1 MAPALLAEG
10 NFGCRSQRGE
20 RRESPA
26 MADRM
31 TSRAPRSSHPDAA
44 QKTLC
49 RSPFL
54 SIKFFVFC
62 HGLLQLSQ
70 LLVSGYLK
78 SSISTIERRYGLS
91 SQTSGLLASFNE
103 VGNTLLI
110 VFLSYLGSRVHRPRL
125 IGCGAL
131 LVSLAGFLMA
141 LPHFLTGPYRY
152 DQSVPSTFSNS
163 TDLCQ
168 RGAPGPWANLSDG
181 SCTPHAS
188 RESHEV
194 LLVMFVAQA
203 LLGIGG
209 VPIQPFGISY
219 IDDFASERNSPLYLG
234 ILFSVT
240 VIGPGVAFMLGSAM
254 LRFYV
259 DIDKVSAA
267 EVQLT
272 NKDPRWVGAW
282 WLGFLVAAS
291 LVALSALP
299 YFFFPRE
306 MPKEVVRGKDR
317 DSKKRVDVLRQLR
330 PRSEHMESLSLMEFI
345 RRFPV
350 VLLRNLRHPVYLLV
364 VLAQVNLSAM
374 VAGLATFMG
383 KFLERQFSLTAS
395 LANMII
401 GAVNIPGAMVGIV
414 VGGAILKRFQMSLRQ
429 CSALCVLGMLLC
441 LLTAFP
447 LLFLGCPTQRVAG
460 VTYWDSSGL
469 GAQDTDCSAQ
479 CHCSQRGFNPI
490 CGSDGVEYISPC
502 SAGCSDVS
510 IHPDGSILNY
520 TGCSCIAGLGRA
532 GSAWPGTCGT
542 ACSHLFVPFVVLSC
556 LAGIL
561 ASISHTPSFM
571 LILRSI
577 QPEDKSFAVGIQFML
592 LRVLAWM
599 PGPVLYGSAID
610 TSCLLWERRCERR
623 AACRYYDNT
632 LFRQRYLGL
641 QFFFEVGAFLC
652 FGAVYLILSKQ
663 EREARQAQQEKAEPE
678 KEKLAGNSL
687 KSPESK
693 V

>member
-1 MAPALLAEG
+1 
-10 NFGCRSQRGE
+10 Q
-20 RRESPA
+20 
-26 MADRM
+26 
-31 TSRAPRSSHPDAA
+31 
-44 QKTLC
+44 
-49 RSPFL
+49 
-54 SIKFFVFC
+54 
-62 HGLLQLSQ
+62 
-70 LLVSGYLK
+70 
-78 SSISTIERRYGLS
+78 
-91 SQTSGLLASFNE
+91 

-125 IGCGAL
+125 IGAGAL

-141 LPHFLTGPYRY
+141 LPHFLTGPYQY
-152 DQSVPSTFSNS
+152 HHSVPSTFSNS

-168 RGAPGPWANLSDG
+168 PGLPGAGANLSDA

-203 LLGIGG
+203 LLGVGG

-240 VIGPGVAFMLGSAM
+240 VIGPGLAFLLGSAM

-272 NKDPRWVGAW
+272 SKDPRWVGAW

-306 MPKEVVRGKDR
+306 MPKEVGGVVHRHASG
-317 DSKKRVDVLRQLR
+317 
-330 PRSEHMESLSLMEFI
+330 
-345 RRFPV
+345 FPV

-401 GAVNIPGAMVGIV
+401 GAVNIPGAVVGIV

-441 LLTAFP
+441 LLIALP

-460 VTYWDSSGL
+460 V
-469 GAQDTDCSAQ
+469 
-479 CHCSQRGFNPI
+479 
-490 CGSDGVEYISPC
+490 
-502 SAGCSDVS
+502 
-510 IHPDGSILNY
+510 
-520 TGCSCIAGLGRA
+520 
-532 GSAWPGTCGT
+532 
-542 ACSHLFVPFVVLSC
+542 
-556 LAGIL
+556 
-561 ASISHTPSFM
+561 
-571 LILRSI
+571 
-577 QPEDKSFAVGIQFML
+577 
-592 LRVLAWM
+592 
-599 PGPVLYGSAID
+599 
-610 TSCLLWERRCERR
+610 
-623 AACRYYDNT
+623 
-632 LFRQRYLGL
+632 
-641 QFFFEVGAFLC
+641 
-652 FGAVYLILSKQ
+652 
-663 EREARQAQQEKAEPE
+663 
-678 KEKLAGNSL
+678 
-687 KSPESK
+687 
-693 V
+693 

>member
-1 MAPALLAEG
+1 
-10 NFGCRSQRGE
+10 Q
-20 RRESPA
+20 
-26 MADRM
+26 
-31 TSRAPRSSHPDAA
+31 
-44 QKTLC
+44 
-49 RSPFL
+49 
-54 SIKFFVFC
+54 FFVFC

-110 VFLSYLGSRVHRPRL
+110 VFVSYFGSRVHRPRL
-125 IGCGAL
+125 IGCGAI
-131 LVSLAGFLMA
+131 LVSLAGFLMS
-141 LPHFLTGPYRY
+141 LPHFITGPYEY
-152 DQSVPSTFSNS
+152 DQSTFPLATAGTFSNT

-168 RGAPGPWANLSDG
+168 PGAPGAGANLSAA

-188 RESHEV
+188 RENHEV
-194 LLVMFVAQA
+194 LLVMFMAQA

-259 DIDKVSAA
+259 DIDKVGAA

-291 LVALSALP
+291 LVAVSALP

-306 MPKEVVRGKDR
+306 MPKEVGE
-317 DSKKRVDVLRQLR
+317 VLHTHTHLG
-330 PRSEHMESLSLMEFI
+330 
-345 RRFPV
+345 FPV

-364 VLAQVNLSAM
+364 VLAQVNISAM

-441 LLTAFP
+441 LLGAFP
-447 LLFLGCPTQRVAG
+447 LLFLGCPTQKVAG
-460 VTYWDSSGL
+460 VTYWDSSGF
-469 GAQDTDCSAQ
+469 GHHNMECNAQ
-479 CHCSQRGFNPI
+479 CRCPEKGFNPV
-490 CGSDGVEYISPC
+490 CGSNGVEYTSPC
-502 SAGCSDVS
+502 SAGCRNVNIDTNNSV
-510 IHPDGSILNY
+510 LNY
-520 TGCSCIAGLGRA
+520 TECSCIPGPGLAR
-532 GSAWPGTCGT
+532 PGTCGT
-542 ACSHLFVPFVVLSC
+542 GCSHLFVPFVVLSC

-561 ASISHTPSFM
+561 ASTSHTPSFM

-610 TSCLLWERRCERR
+610 TTCILWESRCDRR

-632 LFRQRYLGL
+632 LFRQR
-641 QFFFEVGAFLC
+641 
-652 FGAVYLILSKQ
+652 
-663 EREARQAQQEKAEPE
+663 
-678 KEKLAGNSL
+678 
-687 KSPESK
+687 
-693 V
+693 

>member
-1 MAPALLAEG
+1 
-10 NFGCRSQRGE
+10 Q
-20 RRESPA
+20 
-26 MADRM
+26 
-31 TSRAPRSSHPDAA
+31 
-44 QKTLC
+44 
-49 RSPFL
+49 
-54 SIKFFVFC
+54 FFVFC

-110 VFLSYLGSRVHRPRL
+110 VFVSYFGSRVHRPRF
-125 IGCGAL
+125 IGCGAI
-131 LVSLAGFLMA
+131 LVSLAGFLMS
-141 LPHFLTGPYRY
+141 LPHFITGPYEY
-152 DQSVPSTFSNS
+152 DQSVASMFSNT

-168 RGAPGPWANLSDG
+168 PGVPGSWGNLSDA
-181 SCTPHAS
+181 SCTPHAT
-188 RESHEV
+188 RENHEV
-194 LLVMFVAQA
+194 LLVMFIAQA

-240 VIGPGVAFMLGSAM
+240 TIGPGVAFMLGSAM

-259 DIDKVSAA
+259 DIDKVTGDG
-267 EVQLT
+267 VQLT
-272 NKDPRWVGAW
+272 NEDPRWVGAW

-291 LVALSALP
+291 LVAMSAVP

-306 MPKEVVRGKDR
+306 MPKEVGE
-317 DSKKRVDVLRQLR
+317 VLRIALLALHTNT
-330 PRSEHMESLSLMEFI
+330 SY
-345 RRFPV
+345 FPL

-374 VAGLATFMG
+374 VAGLATFMA

-429 CSALCVLGMLLC
+429 CSAMCVLGMFLC
-441 LLTAFP
+441 LLMAFP
-447 LLFLGCPTQRVAG
+447 LLFLGCPTQKVAG
-460 VTYWDSSGL
+460 VTYSESSEFGHPAL
-469 GAQDTDCSAQ
+469 ECNLQ
-479 CHCSQRGFNPI
+479 CNCPEKAYNPI
-490 CGSDGVEYISPC
+490 CGSNAIEYISPC
-502 SAGCSDVS
+502 SAGCSVVIINAGNNS
-510 IHPDGSILNY
+510 VLNY
-520 TGCSCIAGLGRA
+520 TNCSCISENGLTGFAR
-532 GSAWPGTCGT
+532 PGTCGT
-542 ACSHLFVPFVVLSC
+542 GCSHLFLPFVVLSC
-556 LAGIL
+556 LVGIL
-561 ASISHTPSFM
+561 ASTSHTPSFM

-610 TSCLLWERRCERR
+610 TTCILWEKKCDRK
-623 AACRYYDNT
+623 AACRYYDNN
-632 LFRQRYLGL
+632 LFRQR
-641 QFFFEVGAFLC
+641 
-652 FGAVYLILSKQ
+652 
-663 EREARQAQQEKAEPE
+663 
-678 KEKLAGNSL
+678 
-687 KSPESK
+687 
-693 V
+693 

>member
-1 MAPALLAEG
+1 
-10 NFGCRSQRGE
+10 Q
-20 RRESPA
+20 
-26 MADRM
+26 
-31 TSRAPRSSHPDAA
+31 
-44 QKTLC
+44 
-49 RSPFL
+49 
-54 SIKFFVFC
+54 FFVFC
-62 HGLLQLSQ
+62 HGVLQFSQ
-70 LLVSGYLK
+70 LLASGFLK
-78 SSISTIERRYGLS
+78 SSVSTIEIRYGLS

-110 VFLSYLGSRVHRPRL
+110 VFVSYLGSRVHRPRF
-125 IGCGAL
+125 IGIGAL
-131 LVSLAGFLMA
+131 LVSLASFLMS
-141 LPHFLTGPYRY
+141 LPHFMTGPYEY
-152 DQSVPSTFSNS
+152 DQSSCPLVTAGTLSNS

-168 RGAPGPWANLSDG
+168 PEARGASANLSDA

-188 RESHEV
+188 RENHEV
-194 LLVMFVAQA
+194 LLVMFVAQV

-240 VIGPGVAFMLGSAM
+240 IIGPGVAFMLGSAI
-254 LRFYV
+254 LRVYV

-267 EVQLT
+267 EVHLT
-272 NKDPRWVGAW
+272 NNDPRWVGAW

-306 MPKEVVRGKDR
+306 MPKEVGE
-317 DSKKRVDVLRQLR
+317 VLHTHTHPSVQ
-330 PRSEHMESLSLMEFI
+330 PKC
-345 RRFPV
+345 FPV

-364 VLAQVNLSAM
+364 VLAQVNISAM

-401 GAVNIPGAMVGIV
+401 GAVNVPGAMVGMV
-414 VGGAILKRFQMSLRQ
+414 VGGAILRRFQMSLKH
-429 CSALCVLGMLLC
+429 CGALCVLGMLLC

-447 LLFLGCPTQRVAG
+447 LLFLGCPTQKVAAG
-460 VTYWDSSGL
+460 INSFLVLSSGF
-469 GAQDTDCSAQ
+469 GPHDMECNAE
-479 CHCSQRGFNPI
+479 CHCPATGFNPV
-490 CGSDGVEYISPC
+490 CGSDGVEYTSPC
-502 SAGCSDVS
+502 SAGCRDVNVHTDS
-510 IHPDGSILNY
+510 SVLNY
-520 TGCSCIAGLGRA
+520 TRCSCIAGA
-532 GSAWPGTCGT
+532 GFARPGTCGT
-542 ACSHLFVPFVVLSC
+542 GCSHLFVPFVVLSC

-561 ASISHTPSFM
+561 ASTSHTPSFM

-610 TSCLLWERRCERR
+610 TTCILWERRCERR

-632 LFRQRYLGL
+632 LFRHR
-641 QFFFEVGAFLC
+641 
-652 FGAVYLILSKQ
+652 
-663 EREARQAQQEKAEPE
+663 
-678 KEKLAGNSL
+678 
-687 KSPESK
+687 
-693 V
+693 

>member
-1 MAPALLAEG
+1 
-10 NFGCRSQRGE
+10 Q
-20 RRESPA
+20 
-26 MADRM
+26 
-31 TSRAPRSSHPDAA
+31 
-44 QKTLC
+44 
-49 RSPFL
+49 
-54 SIKFFVFC
+54 FFVFC

-110 VFLSYLGSRVHRPRL
+110 VFISYFGSRVHRPRF
-125 IGCGAL
+125 IGCGAV
-131 LVSLAGFLMA
+131 LVSLAGFLMS
-141 LPHFLTGPYRY
+141 LPHFITGPYEY
-152 DQSVPSTFSNS
+152 DQSVASMFSNT

-168 RGAPGPWANLSDG
+168 PGVPRSWGNLSNA
-181 SCTPHAS
+181 SCTPHAA
-188 RESHEV
+188 RENHEV
-194 LLVMFVAQA
+194 LLVMFIAQV

-259 DIDKVSAA
+259 DIDKVTGD

-291 LVALSALP
+291 LVALSAVP

-306 MPKEVVRGKDR
+306 MPKEV
-317 DSKKRVDVLRQLR
+317 
-330 PRSEHMESLSLMEFI
+330 SLFLSD
-345 RRFPV
+345 FPL

-429 CSALCVLGMLLC
+429 CSAMCVLGMFLC
-441 LLTAFP
+441 LLLAFP
-447 LLFLGCPTQRVAG
+447 LLFLGCPTQKVAG
-460 VTYWDSSGL
+460 ITYSESSEFGHHTL
-469 GAQDTDCSAQ
+469 ECNLQ
-479 CHCSQRGFNPI
+479 CNCPEKAYNPI
-490 CGSDGVEYISPC
+490 CGSNAIEYISPC
-502 SAGCSDVS
+502 SAGCSIVNINADNSV
-510 IHPDGSILNY
+510 LNY
-520 TGCSCIAGLGRA
+520 TNCSCISENGLAGFA
-532 GSAWPGTCGT
+532 KPGTCGT
-542 ACSHLFVPFVVLSC
+542 GCSHLFLPFVVLSC

-561 ASISHTPSFM
+561 ASTSHTPSFM

-610 TSCLLWERRCERR
+610 TTCIFWEKKCDRK
-623 AACRYYDNT
+623 AACRYYDNN
-632 LFRQRYLGL
+632 LFRQR
-641 QFFFEVGAFLC
+641 
-652 FGAVYLILSKQ
+652 
-663 EREARQAQQEKAEPE
+663 
-678 KEKLAGNSL
+678 
-687 KSPESK
+687 
-693 V
+693 

>member
-1 MAPALLAEG
+1 
-10 NFGCRSQRGE
+10 Q
-20 RRESPA
+20 
-26 MADRM
+26 
-31 TSRAPRSSHPDAA
+31 
-44 QKTLC
+44 
-49 RSPFL
+49 
-54 SIKFFVFC
+54 
-62 HGLLQLSQ
+62 
-70 LLVSGYLK
+70 
-78 SSISTIERRYGLS
+78 
-91 SQTSGLLASFNE
+91 

-110 VFLSYLGSRVHRPRL
+110 VFVSYLGSRVHRPRL

-131 LVSLAGFLMA
+131 LVSLAGFLMS
-141 LPHFLTGPYRY
+141 LPHFITGPYEY
-152 DQSVPSTFSNS
+152 DQSVASTFSNT

-168 RGAPGPWANLSDG
+168 PGAPEPWANLSDA

-188 RESHEV
+188 RENHEV

-203 LLGIGG
+203 LLGVGG

-272 NKDPRWVGAW
+272 NEDPRWVGAW
-282 WLGFLVAAS
+282 WLGFLVAAG

-306 MPKEVVRGKDR
+306 MPKEVGELLHTR
-317 DSKKRVDVLRQLR
+317 SPLVL
-330 PRSEHMESLSLMEFI
+330 PG
-345 RRFPV
+345 FPA

-364 VLAQVNLSAM
+364 VLAQVNISAM

-460 VTYWDSSGL
+460 VTYWDSSGS
-469 GAQDTDCSAQ
+469 GRHDAECKAQ
-479 CHCSQRGFNPI
+479 CRCPERGFNPV
-490 CGSDGVEYISPC
+490 CGSDGVEYTSPC
-502 SAGCSDVS
+502 SAGCSSVGTRS
-510 IHPDGSILNY
+510 DGSVLNY
-520 TGCSCIAGLGRA
+520 SRCNCIAAPGLAR
-532 GSAWPGTCGT
+532 PGPCGT
-542 ACSHLFVPFVVLSC
+542 ACSHLFLPFVVLSC

-561 ASISHTPSFM
+561 ASTSHTPSFM

-610 TSCLLWERRCERR
+610 TTCVLWERRCERR
-623 AACRYYDNT
+623 AACRYYDNG
-632 LFRQRYLGL
+632 LFRHR
-641 QFFFEVGAFLC
+641 
-652 FGAVYLILSKQ
+652 
-663 EREARQAQQEKAEPE
+663 
-678 KEKLAGNSL
+678 
-687 KSPESK
+687 
-693 V
+693 

>member
-1 MAPALLAEG
+1 
-10 NFGCRSQRGE
+10 Q
-20 RRESPA
+20 
-26 MADRM
+26 
-31 TSRAPRSSHPDAA
+31 
-44 QKTLC
+44 
-49 RSPFL
+49 
-54 SIKFFVFC
+54 FFVFC

-78 SSISTIERRYGLS
+78 SSISTIEKRYGLS

-110 VFLSYLGSRVHRPRL
+110 VFISYFGSRVHRPRF
-125 IGCGAL
+125 IGCGAI
-131 LVSLAGFLMA
+131 LVSVAGFLMS
-141 LPHFLTGPYRY
+141 LPHFITGPYEY
-152 DQSVPSTFSNS
+152 DKSVASVFSNT

-168 RGAPGPWANLSDG
+168 PGVSGSPGNLSDAG
-181 SCTPHAS
+181 CTPHAA
-188 RESHEV
+188 RENHEV
-194 LLVMFVAQA
+194 LLVMFIAQA

-259 DIDKVSAA
+259 DIDKVTGD

-291 LVALSALP
+291 LVALSAVP

-306 MPKEVVRGKDR
+306 MPKEF
-317 DSKKRVDVLRQLR
+317 LLF
-330 PRSEHMESLSLMEFI
+330 LSD
-345 RRFPV
+345 FPL

-429 CSALCVLGMLLC
+429 CSAMCVLGMFLC
-441 LLTAFP
+441 LLLAFP
-447 LLFLGCPTQRVAG
+447 LLFLGCPTQKVAG
-460 VTYWDSSGL
+460 VTYSESSEFGHHAL
-469 GAQDTDCSAQ
+469 ECNLQ
-479 CHCSQRGFNPI
+479 CNCPEKAYNPI
-490 CGSDGVEYISPC
+490 CGSNAIEYISPC
-502 SAGCSDVS
+502 SAGCRAVNIDADNSV
-510 IHPDGSILNY
+510 LNY
-520 TGCSCIAGLGRA
+520 ANCSCISENGLAGFA
-532 GSAWPGTCGT
+532 KPGTCGT
-542 ACSHLFVPFVVLSC
+542 GCSHLFLPFVVLSC

-561 ASISHTPSFM
+561 ASTSHTPSFM
-571 LILRSI
+571 LILR
-577 QPEDKSFAVGIQFML
+577 
-592 LRVLAWM
+592 
-599 PGPVLYGSAID
+599 
-610 TSCLLWERRCERR
+610 
-623 AACRYYDNT
+623 
-632 LFRQRYLGL
+632 
-641 QFFFEVGAFLC
+641 
-652 FGAVYLILSKQ
+652 
-663 EREARQAQQEKAEPE
+663 
-678 KEKLAGNSL
+678 
-687 KSPESK
+687 
-693 V
+693 

>member
-1 MAPALLAEG
+1 
-10 NFGCRSQRGE
+10 Q
-20 RRESPA
+20 
-26 MADRM
+26 
-31 TSRAPRSSHPDAA
+31 
-44 QKTLC
+44 
-49 RSPFL
+49 
-54 SIKFFVFC
+54 FFVFC

-110 VFLSYLGSRVHRPRL
+110 VFVSYLGSRVHRPRL

-141 LPHFLTGPYRY
+141 LPHFITGPYEY
-152 DQSVPSTFSNS
+152 DSSVASTFSNT

-168 RGAPGPWANLSDG
+168 PGAEGAQANLSDA

-188 RESHEV
+188 RENHEV

-240 VIGPGVAFMLGSAM
+240 IIGPGVAFMLGSAM

-259 DIDKVSAA
+259 DIDKVSTA

-282 WLGFLVAAS
+282 WLGFLVASS

-306 MPKEVVRGKDR
+306 MPKEVGEAVHTHTHTPRCPL
-317 DSKKRVDVLRQLR
+317 VL
-330 PRSEHMESLSLMEFI
+330 PG
-345 RRFPV
+345 FPM

-364 VLAQVNLSAM
+364 VLAQVNISAM

-441 LLTAFP
+441 LITAFP
-447 LLFLGCPTQRVAG
+447 LLFLGCPTQKVAG
-460 VTYWDSSGL
+460 VTHWDSSGF
-469 GAQDTDCSAQ
+469 GHPAPACSAR
-479 CHCSQRGFNPI
+479 CRCPESGFNPV
-490 CGSDGVEYISPC
+490 CGSDGVEHTSPC
-502 SAGCSDVS
+502 SAGCSSVTLR
-510 IHPDGSILNY
+510 PDGSVLVSH
-520 TGCSCIAGLGRA
+520 SC
-532 GSAWPGTCGT
+532 
-542 ACSHLFVPFVVLSC
+542 
-556 LAGIL
+556 
-561 ASISHTPSFM
+561 
-571 LILRSI
+571 
-577 QPEDKSFAVGIQFML
+577 
-592 LRVLAWM
+592 
-599 PGPVLYGSAID
+599 
-610 TSCLLWERRCERR
+610 
-623 AACRYYDNT
+623 
-632 LFRQRYLGL
+632 
-641 QFFFEVGAFLC
+641 
-652 FGAVYLILSKQ
+652 
-663 EREARQAQQEKAEPE
+663 
-678 KEKLAGNSL
+678 
-687 KSPESK
+687 
-693 V
+693 

>member
-1 MAPALLAEG
+1 
-10 NFGCRSQRGE
+10 Q
-20 RRESPA
+20 
-26 MADRM
+26 
-31 TSRAPRSSHPDAA
+31 
-44 QKTLC
+44 
-49 RSPFL
+49 
-54 SIKFFVFC
+54 FFVFC

-78 SSISTIERRYGLS
+78 SSVSTIERRYGLS

-110 VFLSYLGSRVHRPRL
+110 VFVSYLGSRVHRPRL

-141 LPHFLTGPYRY
+141 LPHFLTGPYQY
-152 DQSVPSTFSNS
+152 DHSVASTFSNT

-168 RGAPGPWANLSDG
+168 PRAPGAGANLSDA
-181 SCTPHAS
+181 SCPPQGS
-188 RESHEV
+188 RENQEV
-194 LLVMFVAQA
+194 LLVMFVAQT

-219 IDDFASERNSPLYLG
+219 IDDFASHSNSPLYLG
-234 ILFSVT
+234 ILFSLTIV
-240 VIGPGVAFMLGSAM
+240 GPGVAFMLGSAM

-259 DIDKVSAA
+259 DIDKVSSA

-291 LVALSALP
+291 LVALCALP

-306 MPKEVVRGKDR
+306 MPKEHWPL
-317 DSKKRVDVLRQLR
+317 VL
-330 PRSEHMESLSLMEFI
+330 SG
-345 RRFPV
+345 FPV

-364 VLAQVNLSAM
+364 VLAQVNISAM

-383 KFLERQFSLTAS
+383 KFLERQFTLTAS

-441 LLTAFP
+441 LLAAFP
-447 LLFLGCPTQRVAG
+447 LLFLGCPTQKVAG
-460 VTYWDSSGL
+460 VTHWDRYLSIQGGHTPATGTSGS
-469 GAQDTDCSAQ
+469 GHHAMACNAR
-479 CHCSQRGFNPI
+479 CRCPERGFNPV
-490 CGSDGVEYISPC
+490 CGSDGVEYTSPC
-502 SAGCSDVS
+502 SAGCSSVALR
-510 IHPDGSILNY
+510 PDGSVLNY
-520 TGCSCIAGLGRA
+520 TGCSCVGAAGAARP
-532 GSAWPGTCGT
+532 GSCGT
-542 ACSHLFVPFVVLSC
+542 GCSHLFVPFVVLSC

-571 LILRSI
+571 LILRSV
-577 QPEDKSFAVGIQFML
+577 QPEDKSFAVGMQFML

-610 TSCLLWERRCERR
+610 TSCVLWDRRCERR

-632 LFRQRYLGL
+632 LFRHRYLGL
-641 QFFFEVGAFLC
+641 QFFFEVGAF
-652 FGAVYLILSKQ
+652 
-663 EREARQAQQEKAEPE
+663 
-678 KEKLAGNSL
+678 
-687 KSPESK
+687 
-693 V
+693 

>member
-1 MAPALLAEG
+1 
-10 NFGCRSQRGE
+10 Q
-20 RRESPA
+20 
-26 MADRM
+26 
-31 TSRAPRSSHPDAA
+31 
-44 QKTLC
+44 
-49 RSPFL
+49 
-54 SIKFFVFC
+54 FFVLC

-110 VFLSYLGSRVHRPRL
+110 VFVSYFGSRVHRPRL

-131 LVSLAGFLMA
+131 LVSLAGFLMS
-141 LPHFLTGPYRY
+141 LPHFITGPYEY
-152 DQSVPSTFSNS
+152 DRSVASTFSNT

-168 RGAPGPWANLSDG
+168 PGAPGAWANLSNA

-188 RESHEV
+188 RENHEV

-203 LLGIGG
+203 LLGIGA

-259 DIDKVSAA
+259 DINKVSTA

-306 MPKEVVRGKDR
+306 MPKEVGE
-317 DSKKRVDVLRQLR
+317 VLHTHTA
-330 PRSEHMESLSLMEFI
+330 RSPLVLAG
-345 RRFPV
+345 FPV

-364 VLAQVNLSAM
+364 VLAQVSISAM

-460 VTYWDSSGL
+460 VTYWHSSEL
-469 GAQDTDCSAQ
+469 GHHDLACNA
-479 CHCSQRGFNPI
+479 HCRCPERGFNPV
-490 CGSDGVEYISPC
+490 CGSDGVEYTSPC
-502 SAGCSDVS
+502 SAGCSTVTLHTDSSV
-510 IHPDGSILNY
+510 LNY
-520 TGCSCIAGLGRA
+520 TGCSCVAAPGRA
-532 GSAWPGTCGT
+532 GFARPGTCGT

-561 ASISHTPSFM
+561 ASTSHTPSFM

-610 TSCLLWERRCERR
+610 TTCLLWERRCARR
-623 AACRYYDNT
+623 AACRYYDNS
-632 LFRQRYLGL
+632 LFRHR
-641 QFFFEVGAFLC
+641 
-652 FGAVYLILSKQ
+652 
-663 EREARQAQQEKAEPE
+663 
-678 KEKLAGNSL
+678 
-687 KSPESK
+687 
-693 V
+693 

>member
-1 MAPALLAEG
+1 
-10 NFGCRSQRGE
+10 Q
-20 RRESPA
+20 
-26 MADRM
+26 
-31 TSRAPRSSHPDAA
+31 
-44 QKTLC
+44 
-49 RSPFL
+49 
-54 SIKFFVFC
+54 FFVLC

-110 VFLSYLGSRVHRPRL
+110 VFVSYFGSRVHRPRF
-125 IGCGAL
+125 IGCGAI
-131 LVSLAGFLMA
+131 LVSLAGFLMS
-141 LPHFLTGPYRY
+141 LPHFITGPYEY
-152 DQSVPSTFSNS
+152 DQSVASMFSNT

-168 RGAPGPWANLSDG
+168 PGVPGSQGNLSDAG
-181 SCTPHAS
+181 CTPHAA
-188 RESHEV
+188 RENHEV
-194 LLVMFVAQA
+194 LLVMFIAQA

-240 VIGPGVAFMLGSAM
+240 VIGPGVGFMLGSAM

-259 DIDKVSAA
+259 DVDKVTGD

-291 LVALSALP
+291 LVALSAVP

-306 MPKEVVRGKDR
+306 MPKEG
-317 DSKKRVDVLRQLR
+317 
-330 PRSEHMESLSLMEFI
+330 LSAGQD
-345 RRFPV
+345 FPL

-429 CSALCVLGMLLC
+429 CSAMCVLGMFLC
-441 LLTAFP
+441 LLLAFP
-447 LLFLGCPTQRVAG
+447 LLFLGCPTQKVAG
-460 VTYWDSSGL
+460 VTYSESSEFGHHAL
-469 GAQDTDCSAQ
+469 E
-479 CHCSQRGFNPI
+479 CHLRCNCPEKVYNPI
-490 CGSDGVEYISPC
+490 CGSNAVEYISPC
-502 SAGCSDVS
+502 SAGCRVVNINADDNSV
-510 IHPDGSILNY
+510 LNY
-520 TGCSCIAGLGRA
+520 TSCSCISENGLAGFA
-532 GSAWPGTCGT
+532 K
-542 ACSHLFVPFVVLSC
+542 SHLFLPFVVLSC

-561 ASISHTPSFM
+561 ASTSHTPSFM

-610 TSCLLWERRCERR
+610 TTCILWEKKCDRK
-623 AACRYYDNT
+623 AACRYYDND

-641 QFFFEVGAFLC
+641 QFFFEVGAF
-652 FGAVYLILSKQ
+652 
-663 EREARQAQQEKAEPE
+663 
-678 KEKLAGNSL
+678 
-687 KSPESK
+687 
-693 V
+693 

>member
-1 MAPALLAEG
+1 
-10 NFGCRSQRGE
+10 Q
-20 RRESPA
+20 
-26 MADRM
+26 
-31 TSRAPRSSHPDAA
+31 
-44 QKTLC
+44 
-49 RSPFL
+49 
-54 SIKFFVFC
+54 FFVFC

-103 VGNTLLI
+103 VTTSSPLSLL
-110 VFLSYLGSRVHRPRL
+110 YLGSRVHRPRL

-141 LPHFLTGPYRY
+141 LPHFITGPYEY
-152 DQSVPSTFSNS
+152 DQSSCPLVTAGTSSNS

-168 RGAPGPWANLSDG
+168 PGSPGAWANLSHA

-188 RESHEV
+188 RENHEV

-259 DIDKVSAA
+259 DIDKVSTA

-306 MPKEVVRGKDR
+306 MPKEVRE
-317 DSKKRVDVLRQLR
+317 VLHTHTQTHTHT
-330 PRSEHMESLSLMEFI
+330 PWCSPS
-345 RRFPV
+345 FPV

-364 VLAQVNLSAM
+364 VLAQVNISAM

-441 LLTAFP
+441 LLVAFP
-447 LLFLGCPTQRVAG
+447 LLFLGCPTQKVAG
-460 VTYWDSSGL
+460 VTYWDSAGF
-469 GAQDTDCSAQ
+469 GHHDAGCNAQ
-479 CHCSQRGFNPI
+479 CRCPQKGFNPV
-490 CGSDGVEYISPC
+490 CGSDGVEYTSPC
-502 SAGCSDVS
+502 SAGCSHVN
-510 IHPDGSILNY
+510 IHTDSSILNY
-520 TGCSCIAGLGRA
+520 TRCSCISGPAGFAR
-532 GSAWPGTCGT
+532 PGTCGT
-542 ACSHLFVPFVVLSC
+542 GCSHLFVPFVVLSC

-561 ASISHTPSFM
+561 ASTSHTPSFM

-610 TSCLLWERRCERR
+610 TTCILWEQRCERR

-632 LFRQRYLGL
+632 LFRHR
-641 QFFFEVGAFLC
+641 
-652 FGAVYLILSKQ
+652 
-663 EREARQAQQEKAEPE
+663 
-678 KEKLAGNSL
+678 
-687 KSPESK
+687 
-693 V
+693 

>member
-1 MAPALLAEG
+1 
-10 NFGCRSQRGE
+10 Q
-20 RRESPA
+20 
-26 MADRM
+26 
-31 TSRAPRSSHPDAA
+31 
-44 QKTLC
+44 
-49 RSPFL
+49 
-54 SIKFFVFC
+54 FFVFC

-110 VFLSYLGSRVHRPRL
+110 VFISYFGSRVHRPRF
-125 IGCGAL
+125 IGCGAI
-131 LVSLAGFLMA
+131 LVSLAGFLMS
-141 LPHFLTGPYRY
+141 LPHFITGPYEY
-152 DQSVPSTFSNS
+152 DQSVASMFSNT

-168 RGAPGPWANLSDG
+168 PGVPGSRGNLSDAG
-181 SCTPHAS
+181 CTPHAA
-188 RESHEV
+188 RENHEV
-194 LLVMFVAQA
+194 LLVMFIAQA

-240 VIGPGVAFMLGSAM
+240 TIGPGVAFMLGSAM

-259 DIDKVSAA
+259 DIDKVTGDA
-267 EVQLT
+267 VQLT
-272 NKDPRWVGAW
+272 NEDPRWVGAW

-291 LVALSALP
+291 LVAVSAVP

-306 MPKEVVRGKDR
+306 MPKEVGE
-317 DSKKRVDVLRQLR
+317 VLRIALLALHTNT
-330 PRSEHMESLSLMEFI
+330 SY
-345 RRFPV
+345 FPL

-429 CSALCVLGMLLC
+429 CSAMCVLGMFLC
-441 LLTAFP
+441 LLMAFP
-447 LLFLGCPTQRVAG
+447 LLFLGCPTQKVAG
-460 VTYWDSSGL
+460 VTYSESSEFGHHAL
-469 GAQDTDCSAQ
+469 ECNLQ
-479 CHCSQRGFNPI
+479 CNCPEKAYNPI
-490 CGSDGVEYISPC
+490 CGSNAIEYISPC
-502 SAGCSDVS
+502 SAGCGVVIINAGDNSV
-510 IHPDGSILNY
+510 LNY
-520 TGCSCIAGLGRA
+520 ANCSCISENGLAGFA
-532 GSAWPGTCGT
+532 KPGTCGT
-542 ACSHLFVPFVVLSC
+542 GCSHLFLPFVVLSC

-561 ASISHTPSFM
+561 ASTSHTPSFM

-610 TSCLLWERRCERR
+610 TTCILWEKKCDRK
-623 AACRYYDNT
+623 AACRYYDNN
-632 LFRQRYLGL
+632 LFRQR
-641 QFFFEVGAFLC
+641 
-652 FGAVYLILSKQ
+652 
-663 EREARQAQQEKAEPE
+663 
-678 KEKLAGNSL
+678 
-687 KSPESK
+687 
-693 V
+693 

>member
-1 MAPALLAEG
+1 MIY
-10 NFGCRSQRGE
+10 FGRPG
-20 RRESPA
+20 
-26 MADRM
+26 RM
-31 TSRAPRSSHPDAA
+31 TSTATQSSYADPMR
-44 QKTLC
+44 KTLC
-49 RSPFL
+49 GSPFL

-91 SQTSGLLASFNE
+91 SRTSGLLASFNE

-110 VFLSYLGSRVHRPRL
+110 VFISYFGSRVHRPRF
-125 IGCGAL
+125 IGAGAL
-131 LVSLAGFLMA
+131 LVSLAGFLMS
-141 LPHFLTGPYRY
+141 LPHFITGPYEF
-152 DQSVPSTFSNS
+152 DQSVASTFSNT

-168 RGAPGPWANLSDG
+168 PRSWANLSDA
-181 SCTPHAS
+181 SCTPRAS
-188 RESHEV
+188 RENHEV
-194 LLVMFVAQA
+194 LLVMFIAQA

-219 IDDFASERNSPLYLG
+219 IDDFASKRNSPLYLG

-254 LRFYV
+254 LQFYV
-259 DIDKVSAA
+259 DIDKVSGA

-272 NKDPRWVGAW
+272 HEDPRWVGAW

-291 LVALSALP
+291 LVALSAVP

-306 MPKEVVRGKDR
+306 MPKEVVSGKESG
-317 DSKKRVDVLRQLR
+317 SKKKEDTLSQLR
-330 PRSEHMESLSLMEFI
+330 ARPEHTENLSLGEFI
-345 RRFPV
+345 KRFPL

-364 VLAQVNLSAM
+364 VLAQVNISAM

-395 LANMII
+395 FANMII

-429 CSALCVLGMLLC
+429 CSAMCVLGMLLC
-441 LLTAFP
+441 LLVAFP
-447 LLFLGCPTQRVAG
+447 LLFLGCPTQKVAG
-460 VTYWDSSGL
+460 VTYSDSSEFGHHEL
-469 GAQDTDCSAQ
+469 ECNLQ
-479 CHCSQRGFNPI
+479 CNCPEKAYNPI
-490 CGSDGVEYISPC
+490 CGSNSIEYTSPC
-502 SAGCSDVS
+502 SAGCRAVNIQEDTNIV
-510 IHPDGSILNY
+510 LNY
-520 TGCSCIAGLGRA
+520 TNCSCISRY
-532 GSAWPGTCGT
+532 GSFATPGTCGT
-542 ACSHLFVPFVVLSC
+542 GCSHLFLPFVVLSC

-561 ASISHTPSFM
+561 ASTSHTPSFM

-599 PGPVLYGSAID
+599 PGPILYGSAID
-610 TSCLLWERRCERR
+610 TTCILWEKRCDRK

-652 FGAVYLILSKQ
+652 FVAVYVILRKQ
-663 EREARQAQQEKAEPE
+663 EREASKAAETKADPE
-678 KEKLAGNSL
+678 KEKLAG
-687 KSPESK
+687 KSTKTPESK

>member
-1 MAPALLAEG
+1 
-10 NFGCRSQRGE
+10 Q
-20 RRESPA
+20 
-26 MADRM
+26 
-31 TSRAPRSSHPDAA
+31 
-44 QKTLC
+44 
-49 RSPFL
+49 
-54 SIKFFVFC
+54 FFVFC

-110 VFLSYLGSRVHRPRL
+110 VFISYCGSRVHRPRL
-125 IGCGAL
+125 IGCGAI

-141 LPHFLTGPYRY
+141 LPHFITGPYEY
-152 DQSVPSTFSNS
+152 DQSVASTFSNT

-168 RGAPGPWANLSDG
+168 PGAPGAWANLSDA

-188 RESHEV
+188 RENHEV
-194 LLVMFVAQA
+194 LLVMFMAQA

-259 DIDKVSAA
+259 DIDKVGAA

-272 NKDPRWVGAW
+272 PKDPRWVGAW

-306 MPKEVVRGKDR
+306 MPKEVGEL
-317 DSKKRVDVLRQLR
+317 LRTR
-330 PRSEHMESLSLMEFI
+330 TPLS
-345 RRFPV
+345 FPV

-364 VLAQVNLSAM
+364 VLAQVNISAM

-414 VGGAILKRFQMSLRQ
+414 VGGAIMKRFQMSLRQ
-429 CSALCVLGMLLC
+429 CSAMCVLGMLLC
-441 LLTAFP
+441 LLLAFP
-447 LLFLGCPTQRVAG
+447 LLFLGCPTQKVAG
-460 VTYWDSSGL
+460 VTHWDSSGF
-469 GAQDTDCSAQ
+469 AHHNMECNQQ
-479 CHCSQRGFNPI
+479 CRCPEKAFNPI
-490 CGSDGVEYISPC
+490 CGSNGVEYTSPC
-502 SAGCSDVS
+502 AAGCRNVS
-510 IHPDGSILNY
+510 SGTNSSVLSY
-520 TGCSCIAGLGRA
+520 TSCSCIPAQ
-532 GSAWPGTCGT
+532 GSATPGTCSSG
-542 ACSHLFVPFVVLSC
+542 CSRLFLPFVVLSC

-561 ASISHTPSFM
+561 ASTSHTPSFM

-610 TSCLLWERRCERR
+610 TTCILWERRCDRR
-623 AACRYYDNT
+623 AACRYYDNS

-641 QFFFEVGAFLC
+641 QFFFEVGAF
-652 FGAVYLILSKQ
+652 
-663 EREARQAQQEKAEPE
+663 
-678 KEKLAGNSL
+678 
-687 KSPESK
+687 
-693 V
+693 

>member
-1 MAPALLAEG
+1 
-10 NFGCRSQRGE
+10 Q
-20 RRESPA
+20 
-26 MADRM
+26 
-31 TSRAPRSSHPDAA
+31 
-44 QKTLC
+44 
-49 RSPFL
+49 
-54 SIKFFVFC
+54 FFVFC

-110 VFLSYLGSRVHRPRL
+110 VFISYFGSRVHRPRF
-125 IGCGAL
+125 IGCGAI
-131 LVSLAGFLMA
+131 LVSLAGFLMS
-141 LPHFLTGPYRY
+141 LPHFITGPYEY
-152 DQSVPSTFSNS
+152 DQSVAS
-163 TDLCQ
+163 
-168 RGAPGPWANLSDG
+168 SDAG
-181 SCTPHAS
+181 CTPHAA
-188 RESHEV
+188 RENHEV
-194 LLVMFVAQA
+194 LLVMFIAQA

-240 VIGPGVAFMLGSAM
+240 TIGPGVAFMLGSAM

-259 DIDKVSAA
+259 DIDKVTGDA
-267 EVQLT
+267 VQLT
-272 NKDPRWVGAW
+272 NEDPRWVGAW

-291 LVALSALP
+291 LVAVSAVP

-306 MPKEVVRGKDR
+306 MPKEVGE
-317 DSKKRVDVLRQLR
+317 VLRIALLALHTNT
-330 PRSEHMESLSLMEFI
+330 SY
-345 RRFPV
+345 FPL

-429 CSALCVLGMLLC
+429 CSAMCVLGMFLC
-441 LLTAFP
+441 LLMAFP
-447 LLFLGCPTQRVAG
+447 LLFLGCPTQKVAG
-460 VTYWDSSGL
+460 VTYSESSEFGHHAL
-469 GAQDTDCSAQ
+469 ECNLQ
-479 CHCSQRGFNPI
+479 CNCPEKAYNPI
-490 CGSDGVEYISPC
+490 CGSNAIEYISPC
-502 SAGCSDVS
+502 SAGCGVVIINAGDNSV
-510 IHPDGSILNY
+510 LNY
-520 TGCSCIAGLGRA
+520 ANCSCISENGLAGFA
-532 GSAWPGTCGT
+532 KPGTCGT
-542 ACSHLFVPFVVLSC
+542 GCSHLFLPFVVLSC

-561 ASISHTPSFM
+561 ASTSHTPSFM

-610 TSCLLWERRCERR
+610 TTCILWEKKCDRK
-623 AACRYYDNT
+623 AACRYYDNN
-632 LFRQRYLGL
+632 LFRQR
-641 QFFFEVGAFLC
+641 
-652 FGAVYLILSKQ
+652 
-663 EREARQAQQEKAEPE
+663 
-678 KEKLAGNSL
+678 
-687 KSPESK
+687 
-693 V
+693 

>member
-1 MAPALLAEG
+1 
-10 NFGCRSQRGE
+10 Q
-20 RRESPA
+20 
-26 MADRM
+26 
-31 TSRAPRSSHPDAA
+31 
-44 QKTLC
+44 
-49 RSPFL
+49 
-54 SIKFFVFC
+54 FFVFC

-110 VFLSYLGSRVHRPRL
+110 VFVSYFGSRVHRPRL
-125 IGCGAL
+125 IGCGAI
-131 LVSLAGFLMA
+131 LVSLAGFLMS
-141 LPHFLTGPYRY
+141 LPHFITGPYKY
-152 DQSVPSTFSNS
+152 DQSVASAFSNV
-163 TDLCQ
+163 TDLC
-168 RGAPGPWANLSDG
+168 RPGAPGPRGNLSG
-181 SCTPHAS
+181 AACTPRTA
-188 RESHEV
+188 RENHEV
-194 LLVMFVAQA
+194 LLVMFIAQA

-254 LRFYV
+254 LRLYV
-259 DIDKVSAA
+259 DVDKVSGDR
-267 EVQLT
+267 VQLT
-272 NKDPRWVGAW
+272 HKDPRWVGAW

-291 LVALSALP
+291 LVALSAVP

-306 MPKEVVRGKDR
+306 MPREVGGGC
-317 DSKKRVDVLRQLR
+317 
-330 PRSEHMESLSLMEFI
+330 
-345 RRFPV
+345 RFPLFLSDFPL

-414 VGGAILKRFQMSLRQ
+414 VGGAILKRFQMSLKQ
-429 CSALCVLGMLLC
+429 CSAMCVLGMLLC
-441 LLTAFP
+441 LLVAFP

-460 VTYWDSSGL
+460 VTYSVSPGPGRGSEGCSLPCTCPEDAYNPVC
-469 GAQDTDCSAQ
+469 GADA
-479 CHCSQRGFNPI
+479 I
-490 CGSDGVEYISPC
+490 EYVSPC
-502 SAGCSDVS
+502 SAGCQVVNVGADSSV
-510 IHPDGSILNY
+510 LNY
-520 TGCSCIAGLGRA
+520 TGCICISGGWNV
-532 GSAWPGTCGT
+532 GSAEPGTCGT
-542 ACSHLFVPFVVLSC
+542 GCSHLFVPFVVLSC

-561 ASISHTPSFM
+561 ASTSHTPSFM

-577 QPEDKSFAVGIQFML
+577 QPEDKSLAVGVQFML

-610 TSCLLWERRCERR
+610 TTCILWEKQCGRK

-632 LFRQRYLGL
+632 LFRHRYLGL
-641 QFFFEVGAFLC
+641 QLFFEAGAF
-652 FGAVYLILSKQ
+652 
-663 EREARQAQQEKAEPE
+663 
-678 KEKLAGNSL
+678 
-687 KSPESK
+687 
-693 V
+693 

>member
-1 MAPALLAEG
+1 
-10 NFGCRSQRGE
+10 Q
-20 RRESPA
+20 
-26 MADRM
+26 
-31 TSRAPRSSHPDAA
+31 
-44 QKTLC
+44 
-49 RSPFL
+49 
-54 SIKFFVFC
+54 FFVFC

-110 VFLSYLGSRVHRPRL
+110 VFVSYFGSRVHRPRF
-125 IGCGAL
+125 IGCGAIL
-131 LVSLAGFLMA
+131 ISLAGFLMS
-141 LPHFLTGPYRY
+141 LPHFITGPYEY
-152 DQSVPSTFSNS
+152 DQSVASTFSNT

-168 RGAPGPWANLSDG
+168 PRVPVSLGNLSDAG
-181 SCTPHAS
+181 CAPHTA
-188 RESHEV
+188 RENHEV
-194 LLVMFVAQA
+194 LLIMFLAQA

-234 ILFSVT
+234 ILYSVT
-240 VIGPGVAFMLGSAM
+240 VIGPGMAFMLGSAM

-259 DIDKVSAA
+259 DIDKVTGDK
-267 EVQLT
+267 VQLT

-291 LVALSALP
+291 LVALSAVP

-306 MPKEVVRGKDR
+306 MPKEVGEMLQVALLTLHTNT
-317 DSKKRVDVLRQLR
+317 SC
-330 PRSEHMESLSLMEFI
+330 
-345 RRFPV
+345 FPL

-374 VAGLATFMG
+374 VAGLATFMA

-429 CSALCVLGMLLC
+429 CSAMCVLGMFLC
-441 LLTAFP
+441 LLVAFP
-447 LLFLGCPTQRVAG
+447 LLFLGCPTQKVAG
-460 VTYWDSSGL
+460 VTYSESSEFGHHAL
-469 GAQDTDCSAQ
+469 ECNLRCKCPEKAY
-479 CHCSQRGFNPI
+479 NPI
-490 CGSDGVEYISPC
+490 CGSNAIEYISPC
-502 SAGCSDVS
+502 SAGCSVVNTDADSSV
-510 IHPDGSILNY
+510 LNY
-520 TGCSCIAGLGRA
+520 TNCSCISENGLAGFA
-532 GSAWPGTCGT
+532 KPGTCGT
-542 ACSHLFVPFVVLSC
+542 SCSHLFLPFVVLSC

-561 ASISHTPSFM
+561 ASTSHTPSFM

-610 TSCLLWERRCERR
+610 TTCILWGKKCDRK
-623 AACRYYDNT
+623 AACRYYDNN
-632 LFRQRYLGL
+632 LFRQR
-641 QFFFEVGAFLC
+641 
-652 FGAVYLILSKQ
+652 
-663 EREARQAQQEKAEPE
+663 
-678 KEKLAGNSL
+678 
-687 KSPESK
+687 
-693 V
+693 

>member
-1 MAPALLAEG
+1 
-10 NFGCRSQRGE
+10 Q
-20 RRESPA
+20 
-26 MADRM
+26 
-31 TSRAPRSSHPDAA
+31 
-44 QKTLC
+44 
-49 RSPFL
+49 
-54 SIKFFVFC
+54 FFVFC

-110 VFLSYLGSRVHRPRL
+110 VLVSYFGSRVHRPRL

-131 LVSLAGFLMA
+131 LVSLAGFLMS
-141 LPHFLTGPYRY
+141 LPHFITGPYEY
-152 DQSVPSTFSNS
+152 DQSVASTFSNT

-168 RGAPGPWANLSDG
+168 PGAPRAGANLSDA

-188 RESHEV
+188 RENHEV
-194 LLVMFVAQA
+194 LLVMFLAQV

-306 MPKEVVRGKDR
+306 MPKEVGEL
-317 DSKKRVDVLRQLR
+317 SAHTHT
-330 PRSEHMESLSLMEFI
+330 PRSTVVFSG
-345 RRFPV
+345 FPV

-364 VLAQVNLSAM
+364 VLAQVNISAM

-441 LLTAFP
+441 LLTALP
-447 LLFLGCPTQRVAG
+447 LLFLGCPTQKVAG
-460 VTYWDSSGL
+460 VTHWDSSAFGHPAE
-469 GAQDTDCSAQ
+469 GCSAQ
-479 CHCSQRGFNPI
+479 CRCPEQGFNPI
-490 CGSDGVEYISPC
+490 CGSDGVEYTSPC
-502 SAGCSDVS
+502 SAGCSSVS
-510 IHPDGSILNY
+510 TRPDSSVLNY
-520 TGCSCIAGLGRA
+520 TRCSCIGGPGPAGFAR
-532 GSAWPGTCGT
+532 PGTCGT
-542 ACSHLFVPFVVLSC
+542 DCSHLFVPFVVLSC

-561 ASISHTPSFM
+561 ASMSHTPSFM

-610 TSCLLWERRCERR
+610 TTCVLWERRCDRR

-632 LFRQRYLGL
+632 LFRQR
-641 QFFFEVGAFLC
+641 
-652 FGAVYLILSKQ
+652 
-663 EREARQAQQEKAEPE
+663 
-678 KEKLAGNSL
+678 
-687 KSPESK
+687 
-693 V
+693 

>member
-1 MAPALLAEG
+1 
-10 NFGCRSQRGE
+10 
-20 RRESPA
+20 
-26 MADRM
+26 M
-31 TSRAPRSSHPDAA
+31 TSTATKSSCPDRSRKA
-44 QKTLC
+44 LC
-49 RSPFL
+49 RNPFL

-70 LLVSGYLK
+70 LLVSSYLK
-78 SSISTIERRYGLS
+78 SSISTIEKRYGLS
-91 SQTSGLLASFNE
+91 SKTSGLLASFNE

-110 VFLSYLGSRVHRPRL
+110 VFMSYFGSRVHRPRF
-125 IGCGAL
+125 IGCGAI
-131 LVSLAGFLMA
+131 LVSLAGFLMS
-141 LPHFLTGPYRY
+141 LPHFITGPYEY
-152 DQSVPSTFSNS
+152 DQSVASVFSNT

-168 RGAPGPWANLSDG
+168 PEGMGSSGNLSD
-181 SCTPHAS
+181 SICAPHTA
-188 RESHEV
+188 RENHEV
-194 LLVMFVAQA
+194 LLVMFIAQV

-234 ILFSVT
+234 ILFSLT
-240 VIGPGVAFMLGSAM
+240 VVGPGVGFMLGSGM

-259 DIDKVSAA
+259 DIDKVAGD
-267 EVQLT
+267 EVLLT

-291 LVALSALP
+291 LVAVSAVP

-306 MPKEVVRGKDR
+306 MPKEVTSGKEIS
-317 DSKKRVDVLRQLR
+317 SKKSKDVLRQLR
-330 PRSEHMESLSLMEFI
+330 SRSEHVQNLSLLQFI
-345 RRFPV
+345 KYFPV
-350 VLLRNLRHPVYLLV
+350 VLLRNLRHPVFLLV

-395 LANMII
+395 FANMII
-401 GAVNIPGAMVGIV
+401 GSVNIPGAMVGIV
-414 VGGAILKRFQMSLRQ
+414 VGGAILKRFQMSLKQ
-429 CSALCVLGMLLC
+429 CSAMCVLGMLLC
-441 LLTAFP
+441 LILAFP
-447 LLFLGCPTQRVAG
+447 LVFLGCPTQKVAG
-460 VTYWDSSGL
+460 ITYRESSEFGHY
-469 GAQDTDCSAQ
+469 ASECSIQ
-479 CHCSQRGFNPI
+479 CNCPRKAYNPI
-490 CGSDGVEYISPC
+490 CGSDGIEYISPC
-502 SAGCSDVS
+502 YAGCSTVS
-510 IHPDGSILNY
+510 IANNSVLNY
-520 TGCSCIAGLGRA
+520 TNCICISENGLV
-532 GSAWPGTCGT
+532 GSAKPGTCGT
-542 ACSHLFVPFVVLSC
+542 SCSHLLLPFVVLSC

-561 ASISHTPSFM
+561 ASTSHTPSFM

-610 TSCLLWERRCERR
+610 TTCILWENKCDRK
-623 AACRYYDNT
+623 ASCRYYDNN

-641 QFFFEVGAFLC
+641 QFFFEVGASLC
-652 FGAVYLILSKQ
+652 FVMVYVIL
-663 EREARQAQQEKAEPE
+663 RRQEKDASNVAETTTDPE
-678 KEKLAGNSL
+678 KKKLAENSR

>member
-1 MAPALLAEG
+1 
-10 NFGCRSQRGE
+10 Q
-20 RRESPA
+20 
-26 MADRM
+26 
-31 TSRAPRSSHPDAA
+31 
-44 QKTLC
+44 
-49 RSPFL
+49 
-54 SIKFFVFC
+54 FFVFC

-110 VFLSYLGSRVHRPRL
+110 VFVSYLGSRVHRPRL
-125 IGCGAL
+125 IGGGAL

-141 LPHFLTGPYRY
+141 LPHFITGPYEY
-152 DQSVPSTFSNS
+152 DRSVASTFSNT

-168 RGAPGPWANLSDG
+168 PGAPGAWANLSDA
-181 SCTPHAS
+181 SCTPLAS
-188 RESHEV
+188 RENHEV

-234 ILFSVT
+234 ILFSLT
-240 VIGPGVAFMLGSAM
+240 VVGPGVAFMLGSAM

-259 DIDKVSAA
+259 DIDKVSTA

-272 NKDPRWVGAW
+272 SKDPRWVGAW

-291 LVALSALP
+291 LVALCALP

-306 MPKEVVRGKDR
+306 MPKEFPCPSRLCC
-317 DSKKRVDVLRQLR
+317 VL
-330 PRSEHMESLSLMEFI
+330 SGFNSLVLPG
-345 RRFPV
+345 FPV

-364 VLAQVNLSAM
+364 VLAQVNISAM

-441 LLTAFP
+441 LLLAFP
-447 LLFLGCPTQRVAG
+447 LLFLGCPTQKVAG
-460 VTYWDSSGL
+460 VTHWDSSGF
-469 GAQDTDCSAQ
+469 GHHDMACNAR
-479 CHCSQRGFNPI
+479 CRCPERGFNPV
-490 CGSDGVEYISPC
+490 CGSDGVEYTSPC
-502 SAGCSDVS
+502 SAGCSSVTLR
-510 IHPDGSILNY
+510 PDSSVLNY
-520 TGCSCIAGLGRA
+520 SGCSCVGGPGPAGVAR
-532 GSAWPGTCGT
+532 PGTCGT
-542 ACSHLFVPFVVLSC
+542 GCSHLFVPFVVLSC

-561 ASISHTPSFM
+561 ASTSHTPSFM

-610 TSCLLWERRCERR
+610 TSCVLWERRCERR
-623 AACRYYDNT
+623 AACRYYDNS
-632 LFRQRYLGL
+632 LFRHR
-641 QFFFEVGAFLC
+641 
-652 FGAVYLILSKQ
+652 
-663 EREARQAQQEKAEPE
+663 
-678 KEKLAGNSL
+678 
-687 KSPESK
+687 
-693 V
+693 

>member
-1 MAPALLAEG
+1 
-10 NFGCRSQRGE
+10 Q
-20 RRESPA
+20 
-26 MADRM
+26 
-31 TSRAPRSSHPDAA
+31 
-44 QKTLC
+44 
-49 RSPFL
+49 
-54 SIKFFVFC
+54 FFVFC

-141 LPHFLTGPYRY
+141 LPHFLTGPYQY
-152 DQSVPSTFSNS
+152 DQSSCPLVTTGTFSNS

-168 RGAPGPWANLSDG
+168 RGAPGAWANLSDG

-188 RESHEV
+188 RENHEV

-272 NKDPRWVGAW
+272 NKDSRWVGAW

-306 MPKEVVRGKDR
+306 MPKEVGE
-317 DSKKRVDVLRQLR
+317 VLHTHT
-330 PRSEHMESLSLMEFI
+330 PKC
-345 RRFPV
+345 FPV

-460 VTYWDSSGL
+460 VTYWDRYQGL
-469 GAQDTDCSAQ
+469 GTGWGHTPATATFLGMGLGCR
-479 CHCSQRGFNPI
+479 CSQRGFNPI
-490 CGSDGVEYISPC
+490 CGSDGVEYTSPC
-502 SAGCSDVS
+502 SAGCSHVNS
-510 IHPDGSILNY
+510 HTDGSILNY
-520 TGCSCIAGLGRA
+520 TDCSCIRGPGQA
-532 GSAWPGTCGT
+532 GSARPGSCGT
-542 ACSHLFVPFVVLSC
+542 SCSHLFVPFVVLSC

-561 ASISHTPSFM
+561 ASTSHTPSFM

-610 TSCLLWERRCERR
+610 TSCLLWETRCERR

-632 LFRQRYLGL
+632 LFRQR
-641 QFFFEVGAFLC
+641 
-652 FGAVYLILSKQ
+652 
-663 EREARQAQQEKAEPE
+663 
-678 KEKLAGNSL
+678 
-687 KSPESK
+687 
-693 V
+693 

>member
-1 MAPALLAEG
+1 
-10 NFGCRSQRGE
+10 Q
-20 RRESPA
+20 
-26 MADRM
+26 
-31 TSRAPRSSHPDAA
+31 
-44 QKTLC
+44 
-49 RSPFL
+49 
-54 SIKFFVFC
+54 FFVFC

-110 VFLSYLGSRVHRPRL
+110 VFISYFGSRVHRPRF
-125 IGCGAL
+125 IGCGAI
-131 LVSLAGFLMA
+131 LVSLAGFLMS
-141 LPHFLTGPYRY
+141 LPHFITGPYKY
-152 DQSVPSTFSNS
+152 DQSVASIFSNT

-168 RGAPGPWANLSDG
+168 PRVPGSQGNLSDT
-181 SCTPHAS
+181 SCTPHAA
-188 RESHEV
+188 RENHEV
-194 LLVMFVAQA
+194 LLVMFIAQA

-240 VIGPGVAFMLGSAM
+240 IIGPGVAFMLGSAM

-259 DIDKVSAA
+259 DIDKVDGDD
-267 EVQLT
+267 VQLT

-291 LVALSALP
+291 LVAISAVP

-306 MPKEVVRGKDR
+306 MPKEEN
-317 DSKKRVDVLRQLR
+317 
-330 PRSEHMESLSLMEFI
+330 PRFSHFPWMIIFLYTSSVCNTFPFFLSD
-345 RRFPV
+345 FPL
-350 VLLRNLRHPVYLLV
+350 VLLRNLRHPVFLLV

-429 CSALCVLGMLLC
+429 CSAMCVLGMFLC
-441 LLTAFP
+441 LLLALP
-447 LLFLGCPTQRVAG
+447 LLFLGCPTQKVAG
-460 VTYWDSSGL
+460 VTYSESSEFGHHAL
-469 GAQDTDCSAQ
+469 ECNLQ
-479 CHCSQRGFNPI
+479 CNCPEKAYNPI
-490 CGSDGVEYISPC
+490 CGSNGIEYISPC
-502 SAGCSDVS
+502 SAGCSVVNISTDNNSV
-510 IHPDGSILNY
+510 LKY
-520 TGCSCIAGLGRA
+520 TNCSCISENGLA
-532 GSAWPGTCGT
+532 GSAKPGTCGT
-542 ACSHLFVPFVVLSC
+542 GCSHLFLPFVVLSC

-561 ASISHTPSFM
+561 ASTSHTPSFM

-610 TSCLLWERRCERR
+610 TTCILWEKKCDRK
-623 AACRYYDNT
+623 AACRYYDNN
-632 LFRQRYLGL
+632 LFRQR
-641 QFFFEVGAFLC
+641 
-652 FGAVYLILSKQ
+652 
-663 EREARQAQQEKAEPE
+663 
-678 KEKLAGNSL
+678 
-687 KSPESK
+687 
-693 V
+693 

>member
-1 MAPALLAEG
+1 MAVTSLRPGSERDAAEIQESRPGSAVSPWWELLQNTRSRSNAPRVWAPAQAG
-10 NFGCRSQRGE
+10 GSSSGRSQGIQ
-20 RRESPA
+20 P
-26 MADRM
+26 
-31 TSRAPRSSHPDAA
+31 
-44 QKTLC
+44 
-49 RSPFL
+49 
-54 SIKFFVFC
+54 FFVFC

-103 VGNTLLI
+103 VSVSPAVIL
-110 VFLSYLGSRVHRPRL
+110 PADPAPQ
-125 IGCGAL
+125 GCP
-131 LVSLAGFLMA
+131 LVTPG
-141 LPHFLTGPYRY
+141 
-152 DQSVPSTFSNS
+152 TFSNT

-168 RGAPGPWANLSDG
+168 PGAPGAGANLSDA
-181 SCTPHAS
+181 SCPPHGS
-188 RESHEV
+188 RENHEV

-219 IDDFASERNSPLYLG
+219 IDDFASHRNSPLYLG
-234 ILFSVT
+234 ILFSLT
-240 VIGPGVAFMLGSAM
+240 VVGPGVAFMLGSAM

-259 DIDKVSAA
+259 DIDKVTSA

-291 LVALSALP
+291 LVALCALP

-306 MPKEVVRGKDR
+306 MPKEGQSCSQRQ
-317 DSKKRVDVLRQLR
+317 KRHFQG
-330 PRSEHMESLSLMEFI
+330 
-345 RRFPV
+345 FPV

-447 LLFLGCPTQRVAG
+447 LLFLGCPTQKVAG
-460 VTYWDSSGL
+460 VTHWDRYLSSWAGH
-469 GAQDTDCSAQ
+469 GASR
-479 CHCSQRGFNPI
+479 RGFNPV
-490 CGSDGVEYISPC
+490 CGPDGVEYTSPC
-502 SAGCSDVS
+502 SAGCSGLPVDVVCLS
-510 IHPDGSILNY
+510 SLQNY
-520 TGCSCIAGLGRA
+520 TGCSCVGAVGAAR
-532 GSAWPGTCGT
+532 PGPCGT
-542 ACSHLFVPFVVLSC
+542 GCSHLFVPFVVLSC

-561 ASISHTPSFM
+561 ASTSHTPSFM
-571 LILRSI
+571 LILRWVRLGHLLDR
-577 QPEDKSFAVGIQFML
+577 QRGHPEWVS
-592 LRVLAWM
+592 WM

-610 TSCLLWERRCERR
+610 TTCVLWERRCERR

-632 LFRQRYLGL
+632 LFRHRYLGL

-652 FGAVYLILSKQ
+652 FVAVYVILRKQ
-663 EREARQAQQEKAEPE
+663 EREASQAEEAKAEPE
-678 KEKLAGNSL
+678 KEKLAGKST

>member
-1 MAPALLAEG
+1 
-10 NFGCRSQRGE
+10 Q
-20 RRESPA
+20 
-26 MADRM
+26 
-31 TSRAPRSSHPDAA
+31 
-44 QKTLC
+44 
-49 RSPFL
+49 
-54 SIKFFVFC
+54 FFVFC

-91 SQTSGLLASFNE
+91 SQTSGLLAAFNE

-110 VFLSYLGSRVHRPRL
+110 VFVSYFGSHVHRPRL
-125 IGCGAL
+125 IGCGAI
-131 LVSLAGFLMA
+131 LVSLAGFLMS
-141 LPHFLTGPYRY
+141 LPHFITGPYEY
-152 DQSVPSTFSNS
+152 DQSVASTFSNT

-168 RGAPGPWANLSDG
+168 PRAPGSWANLSTA
-181 SCTPHAS
+181 SCTPRAS
-188 RESHEV
+188 RENHEV
-194 LLVMFVAQA
+194 LLVMFLAQA

-259 DIDKVSAA
+259 DIDKVGAA

-306 MPKEVVRGKDR
+306 MPKEVGE
-317 DSKKRVDVLRQLR
+317 VLHTHTHLG
-330 PRSEHMESLSLMEFI
+330 
-345 RRFPV
+345 FPV

-364 VLAQVNLSAM
+364 VLAQVNISAM

-441 LLTAFP
+441 LLGAFP
-447 LLFLGCPTQRVAG
+447 LLFLGCPTQKVAG
-460 VTYWDSSGL
+460 VTYWDSSGF
-469 GAQDTDCSAQ
+469 GHHDMECNAQ
-479 CHCSQRGFNPI
+479 CRCPEKGFNPV
-490 CGSDGVEYISPC
+490 CGSDGVEYTSPC
-502 SAGCSDVS
+502 SAGCRNVNIGTNNSV
-510 IHPDGSILNY
+510 LNY
-520 TGCSCIAGLGRA
+520 TECSCIPGQGLAR
-532 GSAWPGTCGT
+532 PGTCGT
-542 ACSHLFVPFVVLSC
+542 GCSHLFVPFVVLSC

-561 ASISHTPSFM
+561 ASTSHTPSFM

-577 QPEDKSFAVGIQFML
+577 QPEDKSFAIGIQFML

-610 TSCLLWERRCERR
+610 TTCILWERRCDRR
-623 AACRYYDNT
+623 AACRYYNNT

-641 QFFFEVGAFLC
+641 QFFFEVGAF
-652 FGAVYLILSKQ
+652 
-663 EREARQAQQEKAEPE
+663 
-678 KEKLAGNSL
+678 
-687 KSPESK
+687 
-693 V
+693 

>member
-1 MAPALLAEG
+1 
-10 NFGCRSQRGE
+10 Q
-20 RRESPA
+20 
-26 MADRM
+26 
-31 TSRAPRSSHPDAA
+31 
-44 QKTLC
+44 
-49 RSPFL
+49 
-54 SIKFFVFC
+54 FFVFC

-110 VFLSYLGSRVHRPRL
+110 VFVSYLGSRVHRPRL

-141 LPHFLTGPYRY
+141 LPHFLTGPYEY
-152 DQSVPSTFSNS
+152 DHSVASTFSNT

-168 RGAPGPWANLSDG
+168 PGAPGAGANLSDA
-181 SCTPHAS
+181 SCPPHGS
-188 RESHEV
+188 RENHEV

-203 LLGIGG
+203 LLGVGG

-219 IDDFASERNSPLYLG
+219 IDDFASQRNSPLYLG
-234 ILFSVT
+234 ILFSLT
-240 VIGPGVAFMLGSAM
+240 VVGPGVAFMLGSAM

-259 DIDKVSAA
+259 DIDKVSSA

-291 LVALSALP
+291 LVALCALP

-306 MPKEVVRGKDR
+306 MPKEWPL
-317 DSKKRVDVLRQLR
+317 VL
-330 PRSEHMESLSLMEFI
+330 SG
-345 RRFPV
+345 FPV

-364 VLAQVNLSAM
+364 VLAQVNISAM

-447 LLFLGCPTQRVAG
+447 LLFLGCPTQKVAG
-460 VTYWDSSGL
+460 VTHWDSSGF
-469 GAQDTDCSAQ
+469 GHHAMACNAR
-479 CHCSQRGFNPI
+479 CRCPERGFNPV
-490 CGSDGVEYISPC
+490 CGSDGVEYTSPC
-502 SAGCSDVS
+502 SAGCSSVALR
-510 IHPDGSILNY
+510 PDGSVLNY
-520 TGCSCIAGLGRA
+520 TGCSCVGAAGAAR
-532 GSAWPGTCGT
+532 PGPCGT
-542 ACSHLFVPFVVLSC
+542 GCSHLFVPFVVLSC

-561 ASISHTPSFM
+561 ASTSHTPSFM
-571 LILRSI
+571 IILRSI

-610 TSCLLWERRCERR
+610 TSCVLWERRCERR

-632 LFRQRYLGL
+632 LFRHR
-641 QFFFEVGAFLC
+641 
-652 FGAVYLILSKQ
+652 
-663 EREARQAQQEKAEPE
+663 
-678 KEKLAGNSL
+678 
-687 KSPESK
+687 
-693 V
+693 

>member
-1 MAPALLAEG
+1 MAPAPPAEG
-10 NFGCRSQRGE
+10 NARCQSRRGQP
-20 RRESPA
+20 RDSPG

-31 TSRAPRSSHPDAA
+31 TSTAPRSGRPDTAW
-44 QKTLC
+44 KTHC

-141 LPHFLTGPYRY
+141 LPHFLTGPYQY

-168 RGAPGPWANLSDG
+168 PRAPGAWANLSDA

-188 RESHEV
+188 RENHEV
-194 LLVMFVAQA
+194 LLVMFVGQA

-219 IDDFASERNSPLYLG
+219 IDDFASDRNSPLYLG

-259 DIDKVSAA
+259 DIDKVGAA
-267 EVQLT
+267 EVPLT

-306 MPKEVVRGKDR
+306 MPKEVVRGKHR
-317 DSKKRVDVLRQLR
+317 DSKKREDILRQLR
-330 PRSEHMESLSLMEFI
+330 PRSEHMESLSLTEFI

-441 LLTAFP
+441 LLTALP

-460 VTYWDSSGL
+460 VTYWDSSGF
-469 GAQDTDCSAQ
+469 GARDAECNAH
-479 CHCSQRGFNPI
+479 CRCSQDSFNPV
-490 CGSDGVEYISPC
+490 CGSDGVEYTSPC
-502 SAGCSDVS
+502 SAGCSDLHMHTDSSV
-510 IHPDGSILNY
+510 LNY
-520 TGCSCIAGLGRA
+520 TGCSCIAGPGPA
-532 GSAWPGTCGT
+532 GSARPGTCGT
-542 ACSHLFVPFVVLSC
+542 GCSHLFVPFVVLSC

-561 ASISHTPSFM
+561 ASTSHTPSFM

-610 TSCLLWERRCERR
+610 TACLLWERRCERR

-632 LFRQRYLGL
+632 RFRQRYLGL
-641 QFFFEVGAFLC
+641 QLFFEVGAFLC
-652 FGAVYLILSKQ
+652 FGAVYVILGRQ
-663 EREARQAQQEKAEPE
+663 EREASQARETKAEPE
-678 KEKLAGNSL
+678 KEKLAGNSI

>member
-1 MAPALLAEG
+1 MAQLSVTLL
-10 NFGCRSQRGE
+10 R
-20 RRESPA
+20 
-26 MADRM
+26 
-31 TSRAPRSSHPDAA
+31 
-44 QKTLC
+44 TLSLC
-49 RSPFL
+49 WQ
-54 SIKFFVFC
+54 FFVFC

-103 VGNTLLI
+103 VSSPSRVPAGALCSCPWGTRCSLSLQVGNTLLI
-110 VFLSYLGSRVHRPRL
+110 VFVSYLGSRVHRPRL

-141 LPHFLTGPYRY
+141 LPHFITGPYEY
-152 DQSVPSTFSNS
+152 DRSVASDNT

-168 RGAPGPWANLSDG
+168 PQPGAPGAWANLSDA

-188 RESHEV
+188 RENHEV

-219 IDDFASERNSPLYLG
+219 IDDFASDRNSPLYLGKELPLYLG
-234 ILFSVT
+234 ILFSLT
-240 VIGPGVAFMLGSAM
+240 VVGPGVAFMLGSAM

-259 DIDKVSAA
+259 DIDKVSAGEGRVLPGLLGHRGFQDPVGSVPRARGADVALMPLSSRVAA

-317 DSKKRVDVLRQLR
+317 DSRKREDMLSQLR
-330 PRSEHMESLSLMEFI
+330 PRSQHTESLSLMEFI

-364 VLAQVNLSAM
+364 VLAQVNISAM

-401 GAVNIPGAMVGIV
+401 
-414 VGGAILKRFQMSLRQ
+414 
-429 CSALCVLGMLLC
+429 
-441 LLTAFP
+441 AFP
-447 LLFLGCPTQRVAG
+447 LLFLGCPTQKVAG
-460 VTYWDSSGL
+460 VTYWDRSGFGHHIL
-469 GAQDTDCSAQ
+469 ECNAH
-479 CHCSQRGFNPI
+479 CHCPETGFNPI
-490 CGSDGVEYISPC
+490 CGSDGVEYTSPC
-502 SAGCSDVS
+502 SAGCSNVH
-510 IHPDGSILNY
+510 IHTDSSILNY
-520 TGCSCIAGLGRA
+520 TRCSCITGAGPVGFAR
-532 GSAWPGTCGT
+532 PGTCGT
-542 ACSHLFVPFVVLSC
+542 GCSHLFVPFVVLSC

-561 ASISHTPSFM
+561 ASTSHTPSFM

-610 TSCLLWERRCERR
+610 TTCMLWERRCERR

-632 LFRQRYLGL
+632 LFRHRYLGL

-652 FGAVYLILSKQ
+652 FGAVYVILRKQ
-663 EREARQAQQEKAEPE
+663 ERQASRQEETKAEPE
-678 KEKLAGNSL
+678 KEKLAGNSM

>member
-1 MAPALLAEG
+1 M
-10 NFGCRSQRGE
+10 
-20 RRESPA
+20 
-26 MADRM
+26 
-31 TSRAPRSSHPDAA
+31 
-44 QKTLC
+44 
-49 RSPFL
+49 
-54 SIKFFVFC
+54 KFFVLC

-110 VFLSYLGSRVHRPRL
+110 VFVSYFGSRVHRPRL
-125 IGCGAL
+125 IGCGAI

-141 LPHFLTGPYRY
+141 LPHFITGPYEY
-152 DQSVPSTFSNS
+152 DQSVASVFSNT

-168 RGAPGPWANLSDG
+168 PEVPGSQGNLSQG
-181 SCTPHAS
+181 SCTPRAAQ
-188 RESHEV
+188 ENHEV
-194 LLVMFVAQA
+194 LLVMFLAQA

-240 VIGPGVAFMLGSAM
+240 VIGPGVAFLLGSAM

-259 DIDKVSAA
+259 DMDKVSRDK
-267 EVQLT
+267 VQLSPR
-272 NKDPRWVGAW
+272 DPRWVGAW
-282 WLGFLVAAS
+282 WLGFLVAAT
-291 LVALSALP
+291 LVALAALP

-306 MPKEVVRGKDR
+306 MPKEVGLFGNGPAPAAAPPWQLLGDAAGVALVSQQEEPPLPNGEIP
-317 DSKKRVDVLRQLR
+317 VD
-330 PRSEHMESLSLMEFI
+330 
-345 RRFPV
+345 FPL

-414 VGGAILKRFQMSLRQ
+414 VGGAIMKRFQMSLRQ
-429 CSALCVLGMLLC
+429 CSAMCVLGMFLC
-441 LLTAFP
+441 LLLAFP
-447 LLFLGCPTQRVAG
+447 LLFLGCPTQKVAG
-460 VTYWDSSGL
+460 ITYTQSSEL
-469 GAQDTDCSAQ
+469 GHQAWGCNLQ
-479 CHCSQRGFNPI
+479 CNCPEKAYNPI
-490 CGSDGVEYISPC
+490 CGSDAIEYISPC
-502 SAGCSDVS
+502 SAGCRAVNINVDNNSVLVKL
-510 IHPDGSILNY
+510 HQVQLHLG
-520 TGCSCIAGLGRA
+520 GRA
-532 GSAWPGTCGT
+532 GGFGQTRELR
-542 ACSHLFVPFVVLSC
+542 HRLLFLPFVVLSC

-561 ASISHTPSFM
+561 ASTSHTPSFM

-610 TSCLLWERRCERR
+610 TTCILWEKKCARK
-623 AACRYYDNT
+623 AACRYYDNN

-652 FGAVYLILSKQ
+652 FVAVYGILRRQ
-663 EREARQAQQEKAEPE
+663 EREARNPAETKGDPE
-678 KEKLAGNSL
+678 KEKLAGNSIQ
-687 KSPESK
+687 SPESK

>member
-1 MAPALLAEG
+1 
-10 NFGCRSQRGE
+10 Q
-20 RRESPA
+20 
-26 MADRM
+26 
-31 TSRAPRSSHPDAA
+31 
-44 QKTLC
+44 
-49 RSPFL
+49 
-54 SIKFFVFC
+54 FFVFC

-78 SSISTIERRYGLS
+78 SSISTIEKRYGLS

-110 VFLSYLGSRVHRPRL
+110 VFVSYFGSRVHRPRF
-125 IGCGAL
+125 IGCGAI
-131 LVSLAGFLMA
+131 LVSLAGFLMS
-141 LPHFLTGPYRY
+141 LPHFITGPYEY
-152 DQSVPSTFSNS
+152 DRSIASMFSNT

-168 RGAPGPWANLSDG
+168 PGVLGSWGNLSNAG
-181 SCTPHAS
+181 CTPHAA
-188 RESHEV
+188 RENHEV
-194 LLVMFVAQA
+194 LLVMFIAQA

-240 VIGPGVAFMLGSAM
+240 VIGPGVGFMLGSAM
-254 LRFYV
+254 LSFYV
-259 DIDKVSAA
+259 DIDKVTGD

-291 LVALSALP
+291 LVALSAVP
-299 YFFFPRE
+299 YFFFPRK
-306 MPKEVVRGKDR
+306 MPKEVGA
-317 DSKKRVDVLRQLR
+317 VLQITLLALHTN
-330 PRSEHMESLSLMEFI
+330 PSY
-345 RRFPV
+345 FPL

-401 GAVNIPGAMVGIV
+401 GAVNIPGAMVGII

-429 CSALCVLGMLLC
+429 CSAMCVLGMFLC
-441 LLTAFP
+441 LLMAFP
-447 LLFLGCPTQRVAG
+447 LLFLGCPTQNVAG
-460 VTYWDSSGL
+460 ITYRDSSEFGHHAL
-469 GAQDTDCSAQ
+469 ECNLQ
-479 CHCSQRGFNPI
+479 CNCPEKAYNPI
-490 CGSDGVEYISPC
+490 CGSNAIEYISPC
-502 SAGCSDVS
+502 SAGCRVINIDADNSV
-510 IHPDGSILNY
+510 LNY
-520 TGCSCIAGLGRA
+520 TNCSCISENGLAGFA
-532 GSAWPGTCGT
+532 KPGTCGT
-542 ACSHLFVPFVVLSC
+542 GCFHLFLPFVVLSC

-561 ASISHTPSFM
+561 ASTSHTPSFM

-610 TSCLLWERRCERR
+610 TTCILWEKKCDRK
-623 AACRYYDNT
+623 AACRYYDNN
-632 LFRQRYLGL
+632 LFRQR
-641 QFFFEVGAFLC
+641 
-652 FGAVYLILSKQ
+652 
-663 EREARQAQQEKAEPE
+663 
-678 KEKLAGNSL
+678 
-687 KSPESK
+687 
-693 V
+693 